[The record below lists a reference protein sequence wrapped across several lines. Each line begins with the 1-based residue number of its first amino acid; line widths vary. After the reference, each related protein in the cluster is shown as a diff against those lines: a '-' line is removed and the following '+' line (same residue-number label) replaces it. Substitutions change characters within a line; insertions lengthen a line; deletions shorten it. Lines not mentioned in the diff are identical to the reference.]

1 MVLVLTFFQFFS
13 IFRLPNVIVM
23 EVVDSTSLAN
33 SLAQFG
39 IAILFREEA
48 SDEEIERTR
57 RGRGGISE
65 IER

>member
-1 MVLVLTFFQFFS
+1 
-13 IFRLPNVIVM
+13 M